1 MSRTF
6 NPIGFLISIVV
17 IFTGLKIHDSEIDR
31 INYSITVLDNKI
43 ILIMHDTYS
52 RLDKSNELSANMRIE
67 YSEILSKIGSMR
79 IDYWYVWYVKNN
91 LNIGLFFKEL

>member
-6 NPIGFLISIVV
+6 NPIGFLIAIVV

-79 IDYWYVWYVKNN
+79 IDY
-91 LNIGLFFKEL
+91 